1 MAKRKRNSMG
11 QFIPSGCVEKET
23 ALDNEN
29 YLQKLVTIF
38 MFFFFLVMASPWITL
53 AIKSKTLK
61 IWINSIF
68 YFYEKHFIGEDEING
83 TCKCPN
89 PPTDI

>member
-1 MAKRKRNSMG
+1 MVKRKRNSIG
-11 QFIPSGCVEKET
+11 QFIPSGCVDKMT
-23 ALDNEN
+23 VFANEN
-29 YLQKLVTIF
+29 LQQKLVTIF
-38 MFFFFLVMASPWITL
+38 MVLLFLVMASPWITL

-83 TCKCPN
+83 ACNCPN